1 MGIPVLRHDEKKPGG
16 VAEVLAFFEGK
27 GSEGEPVGLAIT
39 VDASVDCTRRFF
51 QPYGVRDLT
60 SLVG

>member
-27 GSEGEPVGLAIT
+27 GSEGEPVGWAIAF
-39 VDASVDCTRRFF
+39 DASVAGSRRF
-51 QPYGVRDLT
+51 
-60 SLVG
+60 SLVVSGF